1 MTLCDTGPLVAL
13 IDQDDPHHSRCVAA
27 LDWLPAGALLTTW
40 PCFTEAMYLL
50 SRAGGLRAQDALWSY
65 LTDGL
70 VVLHV
75 PEAAEEWQRMRT
87 LMHQYHDTPMDLAD
101 ASLVAAAE
109 RLGLRRIFT
118 VDSHFRAYRIDGT
131 DAFEVVP

>member
-13 IDQDDPHHSRCVAA
+13 IDSDDPHHPRCVAA
-27 LDWLPAGALLTTW
+27 LDQLPADALLTTW

-50 SRAGGLRAQDALWSY
+50 GRAGGLPAQDVLWGY
-65 LTDGL
+65 LADGL
-70 VVLHV
+70 AVLHE
-75 PEAAEEWQRMRT
+75 PEAAEWQRMRA

-118 VDSHFRAYRIDGT
+118 VDSHFRAYRVGGT
-131 DAFEVVP
+131 RAFEIVP